1 MAIVNTNKDAFFAGA
16 VGTGSMLTMEKAAC
30 FVSHFTIVDDG
41 NPEYARY
48 AGQKLFGSSI
58 VLFILDGLK
67 AGERT
72 AGERP
77 AGERP
82 TMHFV
87 VSNDVIKDV
96 SDGVGFDE
104 EKSTGMRSRLYSG
117 EKDGFYT
124 LRDGDKKIVATR
136 ENDLIAALVITR
148 DEEGESHFAVFLSAP
163 AETAE

>member
-1 MAIVNTNKDAFFAGA
+1 MATVNTNKNAFFSGA
-16 VGTGSMLTMEKAAC
+16 VDTGSMLTMERAAC
-30 FVSHFTIVDDG
+30 FANHFTIVDDG
-41 NPEYARY
+41 NPEDAKY
-48 AGQKLFGSSI
+48 AGQKLFGSPI
-58 VLFILDGLK
+58 VFFIMDGLK
-67 AGERT
+67 TGEQ
-72 AGERP
+72 
-77 AGERP
+77 P

-104 EKSTGMRSRLYSG
+104 EKSTGIRSRLYSG

-148 DEEGESHFAVFLSAP
+148 DEEGEPHFTVFLSAP
-163 AETAE
+163 ADETAE

>member
-1 MAIVNTNKDAFFAGA
+1 MAKDNTNKSAFFAGA

-67 AGERT
+67 

-136 ENDLIAALVITR
+136 ENGLIAALVITR
-148 DEEGESHFAVFLSAP
+148 HEEGKPHFAVFLSAP
-163 AETAE
+163 ADETAE